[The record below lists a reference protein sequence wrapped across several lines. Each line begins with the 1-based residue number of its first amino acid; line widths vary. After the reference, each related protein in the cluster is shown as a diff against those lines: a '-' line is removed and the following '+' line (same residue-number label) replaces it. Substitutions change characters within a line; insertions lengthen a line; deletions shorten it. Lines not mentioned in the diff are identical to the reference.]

1 MKKRLDCPAC
11 DSPGGA
17 DLWEVKGYMIR
28 RCLDCKTLYVRDI
41 PEKSVL
47 DRIYADESY
56 YSMDPQSHERIRSE
70 HRRRFEIMRGLS
82 KGKSVLDVGCATGLF
97 LDEAASQGYATAGIE
112 LSPKNASIA
121 KEKGHDIFVGSL
133 AEFAQREVKPQ
144 FALITCLDVIEHVES
159 PAEFIE
165 LLSRHLSPD
174 GVLVITTPNYSGPVS
189 RVLGKKDV
197 FLTPPEHLN
206 FFTFRGL
213 LTLTKK
219 SDLVPVRRATF
230 GRLTSSEMNRVV
242 ERYFSI
248 APVPARPLLRTAIS
262 MGFLVLNR
270 FRAGLEMEIY
280 FSKRD
285 LSGRCLE

>member
-1 MKKRLDCPAC
+1 MKKRLNCPAC
-11 DSPGGA
+11 DSLGGA
-17 DLWEVKGYMIR
+17 DLWEVKSYMIR

-47 DRIYADESY
+47 DRIYANETY

-112 LSPKNASIA
+112 LSPKNAAIA

-133 AEFAQREVKPQ
+133 AEFAQRETKPQ

-159 PAEFIE
+159 PCEFIE

-174 GVLVITTPNYSGPVS
+174 GILVITTPNYSGPVS

-213 LTLTKK
+213 LTLMNK
-219 SDLVPVRRATF
+219 SDLVPVRQTTF
-230 GRLTSSEMNRVV
+230 GRLTSSEMERVV
-242 ERYFSI
+242 ERYFSKVPQ
-248 APVPARPLLRTAIS
+248 PVRPLLRTAIGS
-262 MGFLVLNR
+262 AFLMLNR
-270 FRAGLEMEIY
+270 CRSGLEMEIY
-280 FSKRD
+280 FAKKGSF
-285 LSGRCLE
+285 G